1 MNDSV
6 TEEHIRVYG
15 LQQTTACLMDGW
27 IAQEGQNKAGSIT
40 AKGRPKAEVG
50 VNTEMFF
57 GKERESVL
65 HHVSNEGKEKS
76 RTKGSGGPVQ
86 LVVIAVVI
94 T

>member
-1 MNDSV
+1 
-6 TEEHIRVYG
+6 
-15 LQQTTACLMDGW
+15 
-27 IAQEGQNKAGSIT
+27 
-40 AKGRPKAEVG
+40 
-50 VNTEMFF
+50 MFF